1 MVSYPD
7 HSHRGV
13 AQPWTISVG
22 NVSFHDEFGA
32 DVPSLPLRKHNGLYY
47 YYTPPLMHSPSTLY
61 APLPFKPRMSPP
73 AFTSIYLMKMFPFPS
88 MRCLWCLMMTCHHMG
103 MGQPGHNHLR
113 HLHSLLRLS
122 RHRPR
127 LCPQIKIDRSL
138 FVVSTSHGP
147 LWDCFL
153 SILWFQ

>member
-73 AFTSIYLMKMFPFPS
+73 ASIHLMKRFPFPS

-103 MGQPGHNHLR
+103 MGQPGHNFNV
-113 HLHSLLRLS
+113 LH
-122 RHRPR
+122 HRGTFATSIPCCA
-127 LCPQIKIDRSL
+127 CPDIDHDFDPKSK
-138 FVVSTSHGP
+138 
-147 LWDCFL
+147 
-153 SILWFQ
+153 